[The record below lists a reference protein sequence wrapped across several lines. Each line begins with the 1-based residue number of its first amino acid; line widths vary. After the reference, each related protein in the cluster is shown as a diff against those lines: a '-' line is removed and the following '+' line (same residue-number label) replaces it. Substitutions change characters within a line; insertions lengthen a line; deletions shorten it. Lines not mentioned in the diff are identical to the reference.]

1 MGSSGKIQVQLG
13 QEIGWTPWEKPED
26 TGEFADYTDALSEE
40 AAGGLEGWVRVDKG
54 EGILKMMEMI
64 TNSFDVFRWKVE
76 VFPSGSFYFLYK
88 VRNGMIYQEG
98 KGQLGMGKKERRFKT
113 VMWKETQVSRMY

>member
-1 MGSSGKIQVQLG
+1 
-13 QEIGWTPWEKPED
+13 
-26 TGEFADYTDALSEE
+26 
-40 AAGGLEGWVRVDKG
+40 
-54 EGILKMMEMI
+54 MMEMI
-64 TNSFDVFRWKVE
+64 TKGFDVFLWKVE

-113 VMWKETQVSRMY
+113 VMWKENQVSRMY